1 MRRSSRTTTTTST
14 HIRIGKSIIGI
25 NNFQTLKI
33 ELIKFFVGKSMD
45 KKILRMNSGNPFTII
60 LFCFKN

>member
-1 MRRSSRTTTTTST
+1 MRRPSRTTTTTST

-25 NNFQTLKI
+25 NNFQTSKI

-45 KKILRMNSGNPFTII
+45 KKILRM
-60 LFCFKN
+60 